1 MIMPMVT
8 SRDTCQI
15 FGREVPQPA
24 DFEGGEAMK
33 EAQRI
38 ETLHRTAME
47 LAQEADTAPDAARA
61 RELFRAAF
69 EKEREAAELLQDRLD
84 LEPTRSVL
92 LRSAASLAVDC
103 HDFPEAERLLEK
115 GLAGKPPADI
125 AEEMR
130 SLRRSIP
137 SREPENRRRAVS
149 G

>member
-1 MIMPMVT
+1 
-8 SRDTCQI
+8 
-15 FGREVPQPA
+15 
-24 DFEGGEAMK
+24 MK

-69 EKEREAAELLQDRLD
+69 EKEREAAELLLDCPD

-103 HDFPEAERLLEK
+103 QDFAEAERLLDR
-115 GLAGKPPADI
+115 GLAGRPPADI
-125 AEEMR
+125 AEEML

-137 SREPENRRRAVS
+137 AKEPENRRRAAS
-149 G
+149 R

>member
-1 MIMPMVT
+1 
-8 SRDTCQI
+8 
-15 FGREVPQPA
+15 
-24 DFEGGEAMK
+24 MK
-33 EAQRI
+33 QAKHI
-38 ETLHRTAME
+38 ETLHQTAME
-47 LAQEADTAPDAARA
+47 LAQQAEATPDAIRA
-61 RELFRAAF
+61 RELFREAF

-103 HDFPEAERLLEK
+103 RDFAEAERLLDK
-115 GLAGKPPADI
+115 GLSGKPPTDL

-137 SREPENRRRAVS
+137 GKEPVRRAVS

>member
-1 MIMPMVT
+1 
-8 SRDTCQI
+8 
-15 FGREVPQPA
+15 
-24 DFEGGEAMK
+24 MK
-33 EAQRI
+33 EAQHI
-38 ETLHRTAME
+38 ERLHRNAME
-47 LAQEADTAPDAARA
+47 LAQEAEGAPDAARA
-61 RELFRAAF
+61 RKLFRAAF

-103 HDFPEAERLLEK
+103 QDFAEAERLLEK
-115 GLAGKPPADI
+115 GLAGRPPADI

-137 SREPENRRRAVS
+137 ASGPENRRRAVS